1 MVVAVVAVVFAVVAV
16 VFAVIAVV
24 FAVIA
29 VIFAVILGYFR
40 SFFTSDS
47 SDKIV
52 MTFYLKSHLFISSA
66 TSQPILR
73 WSHHRSRHS
82 NAPQPPMLIVSYNNT
97 VREKSCNISQRLH
110 NSLSTSLSTSLN
122 KLSPACVFF

>member
-1 MVVAVVAVVFAVVAV
+1 RALVSWLVFFVVEVVLGDVVVGGVVYV
-16 VFAVIAVV
+16 E

-29 VIFAVILGYFR
+29 VIFAVVLGYFR

-66 TSQPILR
+66 TLHPIHR
-73 WSHHRSRHS
+73 RAHHRGRQCTCAV
-82 NAPQPPMLIVSYNNT
+82 NAHRLI
-97 VREKSCNISQRLH
+97 
-110 NSLSTSLSTSLN
+110 
-122 KLSPACVFF
+122 